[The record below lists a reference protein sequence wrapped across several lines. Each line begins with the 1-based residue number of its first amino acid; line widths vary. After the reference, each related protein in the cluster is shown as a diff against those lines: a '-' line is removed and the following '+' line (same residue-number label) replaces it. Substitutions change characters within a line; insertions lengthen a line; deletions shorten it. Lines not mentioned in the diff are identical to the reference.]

1 MSSIIAKK
9 EEYILTR
16 AQFEKLKKD
25 NKLVIG
31 SVYKIKDDP
40 TAQALIDGIFTSKKA
55 EQDSNGNVIYTTYR
69 RLDDSYSITDI
80 DNQFIS
86 KLANYYTKQETYTK
100 SEVDILLNAIP
111 KFGVQ
116 VITELPTTNI
126 STTVIYLLAQE
137 AKGSDYYDEY
147 MYINNQ

>member
-1 MSSIIAKK
+1 MSSIIEKK
-9 EEYILTR
+9 EEHILTR

-25 NKLVIG
+25 GQLVIG
-31 SVYKIKDDP
+31 SIYKIKDDP

-55 EQDSNGNVIYTTYR
+55 EQDSNGNIIEYTYR
-69 RLDDSYSITDI
+69 RLDDSYSIADI
-80 DNQFIS
+80 DSQFIS
-86 KLANYYTKQETYTK
+86 KLASYYTKQETYTK
-100 SEVDILLNAIP
+100 NEFDVLLNAIP

-116 VITELPTTNI
+116 IVNSLPTTNI

-147 MYINNQ
+147 MCINNQ